1 VHLKATVLG
10 VLIYA
15 AMLAHLGAGTA
26 LVRRWRRAGRL
37 LYGAGFALAAA
48 AFGVRLCQVGHL
60 PLDNL
65 FGVFLCLG
73 MLSWPLAVFARRAL
87 GVEAT
92 GADAFIGA
100 LVLFPAG
107 FVFTAE
113 PRTLAT
119 ALRSWLFAPHILAYM
134 LGYVVMA
141 KAGVQAWY
149 SLRGCAHDAEG
160 RRAPH
165 ETATFR
171 LIRFGFPLLTL
182 GLILGAVWGQR
193 AWGDYWNWDPKELW
207 GLAMWLV
214 YVAYF
219 QVRHMFGERAER
231 VCNGI
236 ALGGVGVII
245 ITLLWVNLSR
255 LFAGLHSYAR

>member
-1 VHLKATVLG
+1 MHLKPTVLG
-10 VLIYA
+10 LLIYA

-26 LVRRWRRAGRL
+26 LSRGRRGEGRL

-48 AFGVRLCQVGHL
+48 ALGVRWLQVGHL
-60 PLDNL
+60 PLDDL

-73 MLSWPLAVFARRAL
+73 VLSWPLAVFGRRAL
-87 GVEAT
+87 GVEET
-92 GADAFIGA
+92 GADAVIGA

-107 FVFTAE
+107 FVFTAQ
-113 PRTLAT
+113 PR
-119 ALRSWLFAPHILAYM
+119 ALPIALQSWLFAPHILAYM

-149 SLRGCAHDAEG
+149 SLKGHEHDG
-160 RRAPH
+160 DPQLDSH

-182 GLILGAVWGQR
+182 GLVLGAVWGQR

-219 QVRHMFGERAER
+219 QVRHMFGERAKPA
-231 VCNGI
+231 CSGI
-236 ALGGVGVII
+236 ALGGVGVIVV
-245 ITLLWVNLSR
+245 TLLWVNLSR
-255 LFAGLHSYAR
+255 LFAGLHTYAR